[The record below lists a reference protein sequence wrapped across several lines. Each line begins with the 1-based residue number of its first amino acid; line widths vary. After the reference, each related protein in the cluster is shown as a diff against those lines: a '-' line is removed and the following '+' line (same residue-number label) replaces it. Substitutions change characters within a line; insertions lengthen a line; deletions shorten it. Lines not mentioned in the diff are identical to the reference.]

1 LSAQGFRDK
10 DSLVLS
16 SLAQFD
22 LALRRAG
29 SVAACV
35 EPFLSLLKPW
45 RIDTLAAG
53 EIDLANRNM
62 TAFFAIAWPDDW
74 ARFYLSHRLHER
86 DPIVS
91 GLEFYDGAFTWSE
104 MRRDKRFHRS
114 YDVLD
119 RAREHGWTDGFV
131 APIPFGGARYGLVS
145 LAGRGVEVSAP
156 DKGLLSL
163 LCVAFH
169 QRVRVLAQ
177 RHGFPAP
184 PLGLTDRERECL
196 QLIAR
201 GLSDRAIGEALG
213 IAEVTARSYFEA
225 AKTKLKARNRP
236 QTVAKAVSWGVICE

>member
-1 LSAQGFRDK
+1 VLSA
-10 DSLVLS
+10 
-16 SLAQFD
+16 LAQFD
-22 LALRRAG
+22 LALRRAD

-35 EPFLSLLKPW
+35 GHFLKFLEPW

-74 ARFYLSHRLHER
+74 ARFYLSHRQHER

-91 GLEFYDGAFTWSE
+91 GVEFYDVAFTWTE
-104 MRRDKRFHRS
+104 MRRDKRFTLAH
-114 YDVLD
+114 DILD
-119 RAREHGWTDGFV
+119 RAREYGWTDGLV

-145 LAGRGVEVSAP
+145 LAGRGIELSEP
-156 DKGLLSL
+156 DKGVMSL
-163 LCVAFH
+163 MCIAFH

-177 RHGFPAP
+177 HGGFPAP
-184 PLGLTDRERECL
+184 PLGLTERERECL

-225 AKTKLKARNRP
+225 AKTKLKARTRP
-236 QTVAKAVSWGVICE
+236 QTIAKAVSWGVICE

>member
-1 LSAQGFRDK
+1 LAG
-10 DSLVLS
+10 LTA
-16 SLAQFD
+16 LAQFD
-22 LALRRAG
+22 LALRRADG
-29 SVAACV
+29 VAACV
-35 EPFLSLLKPW
+35 AHFLDFLKPW

-53 EIDLANRNM
+53 EIDLAHRNM

-91 GLEFYDGAFTWSE
+91 GLEFYDIAFTWSE
-104 MRRDKRFHRS
+104 MRRDKRFNLAH
-114 YDVLD
+114 DVLD
-119 RAREHGWTDGFV
+119 RAREHGWTDGLV
-131 APIPFGGARYGLVS
+131 APIPYGGARYGLVS
-145 LAGRGVEVSAP
+145 LAGRGGELSAP
-156 DKGLLSL
+156 DKGVMSL
-163 LCVAFH
+163 LCIAFH

-177 RHGFPAP
+177 REGFPVA

-236 QTVAKAVSWGVICE
+236 QAIAKAVSWGVISE